1 MSIRMGRFLSFL
13 VISTLVVTMQTN
25 CAFADL
31 VAQWNFNGA
40 TATTIPGGVSSPT
53 PSSGTGSAGLVNLTL
68 AATFASGTA
77 NGGSSDPVLVTVPS
91 TNFAW
96 NSTGYPAQ
104 GIGEKTAGVQFNVST
119 AGFNSVIVNWDTRSS
134 NSSARHQQFQYST
147 NGTTFTD
154 FGALFENTA
163 GDAWFNNRIADLSSI
178 SAVNNNPNFAF
189 RMVSAFD
196 PLNLGNYVSSGAGTI
211 AAYAG
216 GTLRFDMVSVNATAV
231 PEPTS
236 MVLLGTVGVLGFA
249 VRRRWKNAA
258 K

>member
-1 MSIRMGRFLSFL
+1 VFFDWGVWNMSIRMSRVLSFL
-13 VISTLVVTMQTN
+13 VISTLVVALQTN

-40 TATTIPGGVSSPT
+40 AAGTST
-53 PSSGTGSAGLVNLTL
+53 PSTGSGSASLVGGTT
-68 AATFASGTA
+68 ATFASGIA
-77 NGGSSDPVLVTVPS
+77 NGRTSDPVITSPA
-91 TNFAW
+91 NFAW
-96 NSTGYPAQ
+96 NSITYPAQ
-104 GIGEKTAGVQFNVST
+104 GAGDRTAGVQFNVST

>member
-1 MSIRMGRFLSFL
+1 MGRFLSFL
-13 VISTLVVTMQTN
+13 ATSTLVVALQTN
-25 CAFADL
+25 CALADL
-31 VAQWNFNGA
+31 VTQWNFNGT
-40 TATTIPGGVSSPT
+40 TAGTTT
-53 PSSGTGSAGLVNLTL
+53 PSTGSGTASLVGGTT
-68 AATFASGTA
+68 ATFASGAA
-77 NGGSSDPVLVTVPS
+77 NGGSSDPALGSPP
-91 TNFAW
+91 NFAW
-96 NSTGYPAQ
+96 NSTAYPAQ

-134 NSSARHQQFQYST
+134 NTSARHQQFQYST

-163 GDAWFNNRIADLSSI
+163 GDTWFSNRSIDLTSI
-178 SAVNNNPNFAF
+178 SAVNNNPDFAF

-196 PLNLGNYVSSGAGTI
+196 PANPGNYVSSGLGTT

-236 MVLLGTVGVLGFA
+236 MVLLGTVGVVGFA